1 MATGWGNKLWG
12 EDSWG
17 DLSDAIAS
25 TSGQQLNLSVD
36 QVTNTGDS
44 NVDVTGLQIT
54 STIGNQSVKFDANVF
69 PTGTQSSVTLGT
81 TTEIIIDQE
90 VLLTGSSASFS
101 IGAVITDAELQVGWG
116 GDTWGENTWGDLSG
130 AFANPTGIQATYSV
144 GSVTTTANANIDV
157 TGIQLTATNA
167 GAIGGT
173 SVDLIPTGQ
182 QMTLGIGEEVIDIG
196 VPVTGSQAT
205 TSAGQTTID
214 PTYLIGAGWG
224 RDTFGNLGWG
234 VNYSVI
240 PAEGTGIELTSSIG
254 EETAFTDV
262 VVNLTSPDA
271 LQITYASPSFSIQID
286 QDIFVIAS
294 EDQLDAEIGT
304 IADVTGTAL
313 VEPTNQ
319 EPLFNFTAEG
329 NAQLSTAQAKFGSS
343 SLLLDGTD
351 DYVDTTTNL
360 DLSSGDFTVD
370 VWIRPDNVTGYKG
383 IWQSGTSTTE
393 QSYLLGNQV
402 YWTVNPSTIITTAVT
417 VSAGVWTMLSYE
429 RQGNTHRIYKN
440 GTLEDTAT
448 TANKQDNG
456 PFSIGKN
463 GFGDFD
469 GYIDEF
475 RVSDIA
481 RYGGSSFTEP
491 TQAFSFDSNTEF
503 LLHFDGANGSTV
515 IKSADDTLF
524 QATFSE
530 GQVIGGTRQDVP
542 VTGTEATMS
551 LGTIALEQST
561 NEPATGQELTT
572 SIGDVEEIPEQIVGV
587 SGIQLTANTG
597 SVTVTGTAVVAA
609 TGIELTSSLGSINVT
624 AWNEID
630 PGVNNVWSEVDLA
643 A

>member
-1 MATGWGNKLWG
+1 MANG
-12 EDSWG
+12 WG
-17 DLSDAIAS
+17 DLEFGI
-25 TSGQQLNLSVD
+25 GEF
-36 QVTNTGDS
+36 
-44 NVDVTGLQIT
+44 GLQGNSTTTLSGISSTT
-54 STIGNQSVKFDANVF
+54 SIG
-69 PTGTQSSVTLGT
+69 SVTAT
-81 TTEIIIDQE
+81 
-90 VLLTGSSASFS
+90 
-101 IGAVITDAELQVGWG
+101 AELQVGWG
-116 GDTWGENTWGDLSG
+116 GDTWGENAWGDLSG
-130 AFANPTGIQATYSV
+130 AFANPTGIQATFSV
-144 GSVTTTANANIDV
+144 GTVTTTANANIDV

-167 GAIGGT
+167 GAVGGT
-173 SVDLIPTGQ
+173 SVDIIPTGQ
-182 QMTLGIGEEVIDIG
+182 QMTLGIGEEVINIG

-271 LQITYASPSFSIQID
+271 LNITYANPSFSIQID
-286 QDIFVIAS
+286 QDIFVLAS

-304 IADVTGTAL
+304 IADITGDAL

-351 DYVDTTTNL
+351 DYVETTTNL

-370 VWIRPDNVTGYKG
+370 VWIRPSSVSGYKG
-383 IWQSGTSTTE
+383 IWQSGTSTTM
-393 QSYLLGNQV
+393 QSYLLGNAV
-402 YWTVNPSTIITTAVT
+402 YWSVNPSTIITTAVT
-417 VSAGVWTMLSYE
+417 VNANEWTMLSYE

-440 GTLEDTAT
+440 GTLADTAT

-463 GFGDFD
+463 GFGDFN

-503 LLHFDGANGSTV
+503 LLHFDGANGSTA

-542 VTGTEATMS
+542 VTGTQATLT
-551 LGTIALEQST
+551 LGDFTLEQST

-572 SIGDVEEIPEQIVGV
+572 NIGQAEEIPAQIVGV
-587 SGIQLTANTG
+587 SGIQLTANVG
-597 SVTVTGTAVVAA
+597 SVTVTGNALVTP
-609 TGIELTSSLGSINVT
+609 TGIELTSTAGSLNITS
-624 AWNEID
+624 WQEID
-630 PGVNNVWSEVDLA
+630 PGVTNVWTEVDLA